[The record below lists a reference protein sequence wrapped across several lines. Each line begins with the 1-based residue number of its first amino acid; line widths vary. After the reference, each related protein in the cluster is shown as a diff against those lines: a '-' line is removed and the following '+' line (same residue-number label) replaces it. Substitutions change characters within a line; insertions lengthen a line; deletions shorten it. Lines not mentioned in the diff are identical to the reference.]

1 MRIRKKPWARPEL
14 SLCDYFID
22 HGKPLRGKWRETL
35 GDKIYL
41 ELGCGKGAFI
51 SQAISAEP
59 DAQWIAA
66 DQIDDMLAFARRKT
80 EELLKSKEN
89 ADGKP
94 QNLTLLKL
102 NIEHISDVFAPL
114 EIDRIYINFPPPWK
128 RHSEF
133 KHRLTHPRQLEQYRE
148 ILVPGGEIRFKTDDD
163 DLFNDTLVYLV
174 DTGFEVLKIIPDL
187 YKTDEPNIVTEHEKM
202 YFEQGKKIKYCTARR
217 ILINNTESK

>member
-1 MRIRKKPWARPEL
+1 MRIRKKPWAKPEL
-14 SLCDYFID
+14 SLCDYYIN

-51 SQAISAEP
+51 SQAIAAMP

-66 DQIDDMLAFARRKT
+66 DQVDDMLAFSRRKS
-80 EELLKSKEN
+80 EEI
-89 ADGKP
+89 AGGKP
-94 QNLTLLKL
+94 ENLTLLNL

-133 KHRLTHPRQLEQYRE
+133 KHRLTHPRQLSQYRE
-148 ILVPGGEIRFKTDDD
+148 ILVPGGEIHFKTDDD